1 MNDQNKISAFS
12 AFIRVRFSSAVKNVR
27 WGDLQW
33 PFLGLL
39 WLFGLYLGYVGFA
52 HHAASLGED
61 ATPLDLVYLTLQ
73 LISLNSGAVSHP
85 IAWELEVARLLLP
98 VLTAFTALTALAS
111 IFRQQ
116 IRLFRL
122 NFYRN
127 HILICGLSRK
137 GFLLVEGYRQRGEQ
151 VVVIEQ
157 DDHNDWLEASRALG
171 AIVLLGDATDPT
183 LLRKARL
190 PQASCVIA
198 VCNDDGINAEVAVRA
213 RQLSAGREKDPLRC
227 ILHLVDPQLCEL
239 LRERDR
245 ELGNGATLR
254 LELFNV
260 FDRGARILIQEHPLY
275 SRKNGGTPHLLIVG
289 LGHLGE
295 SLILEAA
302 RQWQRQQP
310 ADGQLRFT
318 IVDQDV
324 HARIEVFQ
332 ARHPDLADACQ
343 LSSYQMN
350 IHSPEFQR
358 GEFLRGANPRTDIDI
373 AYICLDGDTQGLQ
386 AGLILVGLLKH
397 QDIPIVVRMAEKG
410 GLATLLQ
417 DESGDGSGF
426 QNLEPFALLDRTC
439 TPDII

>member
-1 MNDQNKISAFS
+1 
-12 AFIRVRFSSAVKNVR
+12 
-27 WGDLQW
+27 
-33 PFLGLL
+33 L
-39 WLFGLYLGYVGFA
+39 WIFGLYLGFVGFA
-52 HHAASLGED
+52 HHAAAQGYD
-61 ATPLDLVYLTLQ
+61 ASSLDLVYLTLQ
-73 LISLNSGAVSHP
+73 LISMDSGAVAHP
-85 IAWELEVARLLLP
+85 VGWELEVARLLLP

-111 IFRQQ
+111 LFRQQ

-151 VVVIEQ
+151 VVLIEQ

-171 AIVLLGDATDPT
+171 AVVILGDATDVT

-190 PQASCVIA
+190 PKASIVIA

-213 RQLSAGREKDPLRC
+213 RQLSAGRENNPLRC

-239 LRERDR
+239 LREREH
-245 ELGNGATLR
+245 ELESHATLR

-260 FDRGARILIQEHPLY
+260 FDRGARILIQEHPLL

-302 RQWQRQQP
+302 RQWQKQRP
-310 ADGQLRFT
+310 ADGQIRFT
-318 IVDQDV
+318 IVDQEV
-324 HARIEVFQ
+324 HTRIEVFQ
-332 ARHPDLADACQ
+332 ARHPDLADVCQ

-350 IHSPEFQR
+350 IYSPEFQR
-358 GEFLRGANPRTDIDI
+358 GEFLRGANPQTDIDI
-373 AYICLDGDTQGLQ
+373 AYICLDGDSLGLH
-386 AGLILVGLLKH
+386 AGLILARLLH
-397 QDIPIVVRMAEKG
+397 ERGIPILVRMAEKG
-410 GLATLLQ
+410 GLATLLH
-417 DESGDGSGF
+417 DEDGGGSSF
-426 QNLEPFALLDRTC
+426 QNLVPFALLDRTC
-439 TPDII
+439 TPDVI